1 MTLYSAFARGVN
13 ALLRRVGY
21 QVNRLPAPALNCRL
35 RSVER
40 FGIDLV
46 LDVGANEGQYARELR
61 AHGYRGRILSF
72 EPLPDAFAILSAA
85 AAADPLWDVRNAA
98 VGAAPGTLPMH
109 VSDNSVS
116 SSLLP
121 VTQASMDA
129 APESRSRRMV
139 AVEVITLAETLSANA
154 GARILLKIDTQG
166 YEWPVLQGCGD
177 ALTHALMLDV
187 EMSLQPMYEGQALF
201 DQVDQHIMAQGYRR
215 VGFDTGF
222 WNRQT
227 GELLQVDGIYARI

>member
-1 MTLYSAFARGVN
+1 VTLYSAFARGVN